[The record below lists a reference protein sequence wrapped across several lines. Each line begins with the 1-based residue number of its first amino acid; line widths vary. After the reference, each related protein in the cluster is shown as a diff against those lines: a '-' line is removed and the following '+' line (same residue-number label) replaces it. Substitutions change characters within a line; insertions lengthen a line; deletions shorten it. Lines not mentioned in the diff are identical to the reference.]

1 MSGPEQPWWARPG
14 GAPLPGGTPPPGA
27 PPPRPAWTPPP
38 TRHPSPPQPPQHHVR
53 PAPPQY
59 QPRPAPQPPSPSP
72 SPRPKPTDRRLLI
85 GATIA
90 VVSVAVIGT
99 GLWAWSRADT
109 NSTRLDVHQAE
120 SGVAQIL
127 SDPIN
132 GYGANRIVAVACNN
146 GENPVVRAGS
156 TFTCAV
162 EINDTLRRV
171 IVEFTDDNG
180 TYAVDGPR

>member
-1 MSGPEQPWWARPG
+1 MSGPDQPWWARPG

-38 TRHPSPPQPPQHHVR
+38 ARQQSPQPPQHDAW
-53 PAPPQY
+53 PAPPPQH
-59 QPRPAPQPPSPSP
+59 QPRPTPPLPS
-72 SPRPKPTDRRLLI
+72 RPKPKPADRRLLI
-85 GATIA
+85 GAAIA
-90 VVSVAVIGT
+90 VMAVAVIGA

-146 GENPVVRAGS
+146 GQNPVVRTGA

>member
-1 MSGPEQPWWARPG
+1 M
-14 GAPLPGGTPPPGA
+14 
-27 PPPRPAWTPPP
+27 
-38 TRHPSPPQPPQHHVR
+38 
-53 PAPPQY
+53 
-59 QPRPAPQPPSPSP
+59 
-72 SPRPKPTDRRLLI
+72 LI
-85 GATIA
+85 GAAVA
-90 VVSVAVIGT
+90 VVAVAVIGA
-99 GLWAWSRADT
+99 GLWAWIRADT

-132 GYGANRIVAVACNN
+132 GYGANRVVAVACNN
-146 GENPVVRAGS
+146 GRNPVVRAGA

>member
-14 GAPLPGGTPPPGA
+14 GAPLPGGTPPPGTHPA
-27 PPPRPAWTPPP
+27 RPPRTPPP
-38 TRHPSPPQPPQHHVR
+38 VRGPLPP
-53 PAPPQY
+53 
-59 QPRPAPQPPSPSP
+59 
-72 SPRPKPTDRRLLI
+72 PKPKRDDRRLLI
-85 GATIA
+85 GAALA
-90 VVSVAVIGT
+90 VVALAVIGT
-99 GLWAWSRADT
+99 GVWAWSRVDA

-146 GENPVVRAGS
+146 GKDPVVRAGE

-171 IVEFTDDNG
+171 IVEFTDNNG

>member
-14 GAPLPGGTPPPGA
+14 GAPLPGGTPGA
-27 PPPRPAWTPPP
+27 PPPRREWTPPP
-38 TRHPSPPQPPQHHVR
+38 ARQPAPPRHHAR
-53 PAPPQY
+53 PAPSPQH
-59 QPRPAPQPPSPSP
+59 QPRPVPPPTPRLETRQPN
-72 SPRPKPTDRRLLI
+72 RRLLI
-85 GATIA
+85 GAAAA
-90 VVSVAVIGT
+90 VVAVAVIGT

-120 SGVAQIL
+120 SGVAQML

-132 GYGANRIVAVACNN
+132 GYGANRVVAVACNN
-146 GENPVVRAGS
+146 GRNPVVRAGA

>member
-1 MSGPEQPWWARPG
+1 MNGPEQPWWARPG
-14 GAPLPGGTPPPGA
+14 GAPMPGGT
-27 PPPRPAWTPPP
+27 PPRPAWTPPP
-38 TRHPSPPQPPQHHVR
+38 ARQPSPPQPPQHHAR
-53 PAPPQY
+53 PAPPPQY
-59 QPRPAPQPPSPSP
+59 QPRPAPQPPSRPQP
-72 SPRPKPTDRRLLI
+72 NPRPKHADRRLLI
-85 GATIA
+85 GAAIA
-90 VVSVAVIGT
+90 VVTVAVIGA
-99 GLWAWSRADT
+99 GLWVWSRADT

-132 GYGANRIVAVACNN
+132 GYGANRVVAVACNN
-146 GENPVVRAGS
+146 GQNPVVRTGA

>member
-27 PPPRPAWTPPP
+27 PPPQRGWTPPP
-38 TRHPSPPQPPQHHVR
+38 PTRQPAPPQHHPW
-53 PAPPQY
+53 PAPSPQQQQ
-59 QPRPAPQPPSPSP
+59 QPRSAPPPTPRRGTKQPN
-72 SPRPKPTDRRLLI
+72 RRLLI
-85 GATIA
+85 GAAVTVIA
-90 VVSVAVIGT
+90 VAAIGA
-99 GLWAWSRADT
+99 GLWVWSRGDT

-120 SGVAQIL
+120 TGVAQIL

-132 GYGANRIVAVACNN
+132 GYGANRVVAVACNN
-146 GENPVVRAGS
+146 GRNPVVRAGA

>member
-1 MSGPEQPWWARPG
+1 MARRHRELPRRGGDGHRHHPHDNRRHLSTTRGPHRRRSSNNTRGPHRRRLRGARPSN
-14 GAPLPGGTPPPGA
+14 
-27 PPPRPAWTPPP
+27 P
-38 TRHPSPPQPPQHHVR
+38 TGVCSSVR
-53 PAPPQY
+53 
-59 QPRPAPQPPSPSP
+59 SV
-72 SPRPKPTDRRLLI
+72 
-85 GATIA
+85 A
-90 VVSVAVIGT
+90 VVAVAVIGA

-132 GYGANRIVAVACNN
+132 GYGANRVVAVACNN
-146 GENPVVRAGS
+146 GRNPVVRAGA

>member
-27 PPPRPAWTPPP
+27 PPPRRGWTPPP
-38 TRHPSPPQPPQHHVR
+38 PPRQ
-53 PAPPQY
+53 PAPPQHRAWPEPSPQH
-59 QPRPAPQPPSPSP
+59 QPRPAPPPPT
-72 SPRPKPTDRRLLI
+72 PRPEPTRPDRRLLI
-85 GATIA
+85 GAVVA
-90 VVSVAVIGT
+90 VVAVAVIGT

-132 GYGANRIVAVACNN
+132 GYGANRVVAVACNN
-146 GENPVVRAGS
+146 GRNPVVRAGA

>member
-1 MSGPEQPWWARPG
+1 PPPARPAGHPSRRPPLAQRSVLPEHREQPPG
-14 GAPLPGGTPPPGA
+14 IRA
-27 PPPRPAWTPPP
+27 
-38 TRHPSPPQPPQHHVR
+38 
-53 PAPPQY
+53 
-59 QPRPAPQPPSPSP
+59 P
-72 SPRPKPTDRRLLI
+72 SPRGPKPSDRRLLI
-85 GATIA
+85 GAAAA
-90 VVSVAVIGT
+90 VVALAVIGA

-132 GYGANRIVAVACNN
+132 GYGANRVAAVACNN
-146 GENPVVRAGS
+146 GKDPVVRAGA

-171 IVEFTDDNG
+171 NVEFTDNNG

>member
-14 GAPLPGGTPPPGA
+14 GAPLPGGTPPPG
-27 PPPRPAWTPPP
+27 PRPPRPAWTPPP
-38 TRHPSPPQPPQHHVR
+38 RQPSPPQQPPRHHAR
-53 PAPPQY
+53 AAPAPAPP
-59 QPRPAPQPPSPSP
+59 RAPQPPAH
-72 SPRPKPTDRRLLI
+72 PKPKSQLPGRRVQI
-85 GATIA
+85 SAAVAAAA
-90 VVSVAVIGT
+90 VVVIGV
-99 GLWAWSRADT
+99 GLWVWSRSDAT
-109 NSTRLDVHQAE
+109 GTRLDVRQAE
-120 SGVAQIL
+120 AGVAQIL

-132 GYGANRIVAVACNN
+132 GYGANRVVAVACND
-146 GENPVVRAGS
+146 GKNPVVRTGD

>member
-14 GAPLPGGTPPPGA
+14 GAPLPGGTPPPGT
-27 PPPRPAWTPPP
+27 PRPRPAWTPPP
-38 TRHPSPPQPPQHHVR
+38 ARQPSPPH
-53 PAPPQY
+53 PQY
-59 QPRPAPQPPSPSP
+59 QRPVPPPHRQPQPAPRAP
-72 SPRPKPTDRRLLI
+72 SPRGPKPSDRRLLI
-85 GATIA
+85 GAAAA
-90 VVSVAVIGT
+90 VVALAVIGA

-132 GYGANRIVAVACNN
+132 GYGANRVAAVACNN
-146 GENPVVRAGS
+146 GKDPVVRAGA

-171 IVEFTDDNG
+171 NVEFTDNNG

>member
-27 PPPRPAWTPPP
+27 PPPRRGWTPPP
-38 TRHPSPPQPPQHHVR
+38 PPRQPASPQHHPW
-53 PAPPQY
+53 PASSPQH
-59 QPRPAPQPPSPSP
+59 QPRPAPPPT
-72 SPRPKPTDRRLLI
+72 PRPEPRQPDRRLLI
-85 GATIA
+85 GAAVA
-90 VVSVAVIGT
+90 VVAVAVIGT

-109 NSTRLDVHQAE
+109 NSARLDVHQAE

-132 GYGANRIVAVACNN
+132 GYGANRVVAVACNN
-146 GENPVVRAGS
+146 GRNPVVRAGA

>member
-14 GAPLPGGTPPPGA
+14 GAPLPGGTPQPGPRAPRPEWA
-27 PPPRPAWTPPP
+27 PPPRQ
-38 TRHPSPPQPPQHHVR
+38 PSPSQQPRHHAR
-53 PAPPQY
+53 PAPP
-59 QPRPAPQPPSPSP
+59 PSRAPQPPSH
-72 SPRPKPTDRRLLI
+72 PKPTPQPYGRRLHI
-85 GATIA
+85 GAAIA
-90 VVSVAVIGT
+90 VAAVAVIGV
-99 GLWAWSRADT
+99 GLWVWSRSDVAG
-109 NSTRLDVHQAE
+109 TRLDVRQAE
-120 SGVAQIL
+120 AGVAQIL

-132 GYGANRIVAVACNN
+132 GYGANRIVAVACND
-146 GENPVVRAGS
+146 GKNPVVRTGA

>member
-14 GAPLPGGTPPPGA
+14 GAPLPGGTPSPGA
-27 PPPRPAWTPPP
+27 HPARPPRTPPP
-38 TRHPSPPQPPQHHVR
+38 VRGPLPPPPPQHH
-53 PAPPQY
+53 A
-59 QPRPAPQPPSPSP
+59 RPAPQPPRPP
-72 SPRPKPTDRRLLI
+72 QPAPPPKPKRDDRRLLI
-85 GATIA
+85 GAAVA
-90 VVSVAVIGT
+90 VVALAVIGT
-99 GLWAWSRADT
+99 GVWAWSRADA

-132 GYGANRIVAVACNN
+132 GYGANRIAAVACNN
-146 GENPVVRAGS
+146 GKDPIVRAGE

-171 IVEFTDDNG
+171 IVEFTDNNG

>member
-27 PPPRPAWTPPP
+27 PPPQRGWTPPP
-38 TRHPSPPQPPQHHVR
+38 PTRQPAPPQHHPW
-53 PAPPQY
+53 PAPSPQQQQ
-59 QPRPAPQPPSPSP
+59 QPRSAPPPTPRRGTKQPN
-72 SPRPKPTDRRLLI
+72 RRLLI
-85 GATIA
+85 GAAVTVIA
-90 VVSVAVIGT
+90 VAAIGA
-99 GLWAWSRADT
+99 GLWVWSRADT
-109 NSTRLDVHQAE
+109 NSTRLDVHEAE
-120 SGVAQIL
+120 TGVAQIL

-132 GYGANRIVAVACNN
+132 GYGANRVVAVACNN
-146 GENPVVRAGS
+146 GRNPVVRAGA

>member
-14 GAPLPGGTPPPGA
+14 GAPLPGRTPPPGA
-27 PPPRPAWTPPP
+27 PPPRREWTPPP
-38 TRHPSPPQPPQHHVR
+38 PTRQPTPPQHHAW
-53 PAPPQY
+53 PAPSPQH
-59 QPRPAPQPPSPSP
+59 QPRPAPPPTTPRREPRQP
-72 SPRPKPTDRRLLI
+72 DRRLLI
-85 GATIA
+85 GAVVA
-90 VVSVAVIGT
+90 VVAVAVIGT

-109 NSTRLDVHQAE
+109 NSSRLDVHQAE

-132 GYGANRIVAVACNN
+132 GYGANRVVAVACNN
-146 GENPVVRAGS
+146 GRNPVVRAGA

>member
-27 PPPRPAWTPPP
+27 PPPRRGWTPPP
-38 TRHPSPPQPPQHHVR
+38 PTRQPAPPQHHPWPAPSPQQQQHPR
-53 PAPPQY
+53 PAPP
-59 QPRPAPQPPSPSP
+59 PAPRRETKQP
-72 SPRPKPTDRRLLI
+72 DRRLLI
-85 GATIA
+85 GAAVA
-90 VVSVAVIGT
+90 VVAVAVIGA

-132 GYGANRIVAVACNN
+132 GYGANRVVAVACNN
-146 GENPVVRAGS
+146 GRNPVVRAGA